1 MEGLVKNHET
11 CKGHLDVG
19 WNRRFSGSLEGG
31 RGHRGRGLSTARRS
45 LGDERFRP
53 GAMDKFEGSICPELF
68 AYDLDPDG
76 CLVQQRSE
84 LTRNP
89 KKSRQRYG

>member
-1 MEGLVKNHET
+1 MEPKVF
-11 CKGHLDVG
+11 
-19 WNRRFSGSLEGG
+19 WFARR
-31 RGHRGRGLSTARRS
+31 RKGHRGRKLSTLCRS
-45 LGDERFRP
+45 LRSGEEVPPGLWITER
-53 GAMDKFEGSICPELF
+53 GSMGIELL